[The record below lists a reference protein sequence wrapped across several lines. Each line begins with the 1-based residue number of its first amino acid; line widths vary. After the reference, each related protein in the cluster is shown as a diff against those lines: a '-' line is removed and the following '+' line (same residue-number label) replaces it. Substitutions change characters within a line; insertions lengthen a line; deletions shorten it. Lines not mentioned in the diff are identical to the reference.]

1 MDKTPT
7 KLLIEIF
14 HPNKTFELFSNEII
28 NLEEIKNKI
37 KQELNITEEQIN
49 KINILYIDSDGDKN
63 LILDNNDLFQFI
75 MEQKQENEFLIK
87 LRLELSENIIN
98 NNENI
103 IKEEYKNNKKEEK
116 NENIMEK
123 YEKEMKKLLDEN
135 SLLKMKINYY
145 INRIKDIT
153 LFYEQKLAVF
163 NSKKDLFV
171 NHIDEN
177 AIKQKDS
184 FKSNENIFYLNDEN
198 NEKNE
203 IKEEQKNE
211 DDKLKN
217 NDKNDNLNDIVI
229 PKNIKELS
237 NIYNELRN
245 YNFKCHNCQ
254 NYCIEHIFICLFCN
268 SFYLCNKCYKNFGKI
283 KHEKSHVK
291 EAFFEIKFYRSIKL
305 LDKIETSINEFN
317 EMLKNIFFEEDGKIS
332 KSKIDLKDS
341 DFKKL
346 KNLNSNFQSF
356 NKNMKEYFSKYEKLY
371 INPELD
377 KLEDKKKD
385 LIKEKIVNF
394 KSCLKKIL

>member
-14 HPNKTFELFSNEII
+14 HPNKTFELYSNEIV
-28 NLEEIKNKI
+28 NLDELKNKI

-153 LFYEQKLAVF
+153 LFYEQKLSEF

-184 FKSNENIFYLNDEN
+184 FKSNENIFDLND
-198 NEKNE
+198 EKNE

-237 NIYNELRN
+237 NIYSELKN
-245 YNFKCHNCQ
+245 YNFKCNNCQ
-254 NYCIEHIFICLFCN
+254 NYCIEHIFICIFCN
-268 SFYLCNKCYKNFGKI
+268 SFYLCSKCYKNIGKI
-283 KHEKSHVK
+283 NHEKSHIK
-291 EAFFEIKFYRSIKL
+291 ETFFEIKFYRSIKL
-305 LDKIETSINEFN
+305 LNKRETSINEFN

-346 KNLNSNFQSF
+346 KNLNSNFQLF
-356 NKNMKEYFSKYEKLY
+356 NKNIKEYFSKYETLY

>member
-14 HPNKTFELFSNEII
+14 HPNKTFELYSNEII
-28 NLEEIKNKI
+28 NLEDIKNKI
-37 KQELNITEEQIN
+37 KQELNITEVQIN

-75 MEQKQENEFLIK
+75 MEQKQENKFLIK

-153 LFYEQKLAVF
+153 LFYEQKLSEF
-163 NSKKDLFV
+163 NSKKDLFI

-184 FKSNENIFYLNDEN
+184 FKSNENIFDLNDEN

-229 PKNIKELS
+229 PKNIKELN
-237 NIYNELRN
+237 NICNELRK
-245 YNFKCHNCQ
+245 YNFKCNNCQ
-254 NYCIEHIFICLFCN
+254 HYCIEHIFICIFCN
-268 SFYLCNKCYKNFGKI
+268 SFYLCSKCYKNIGKI
-283 KHEKSHVK
+283 NHEKSHIK

-305 LDKIETSINEFN
+305 LNKRETSINEFN

>member
-135 SLLKMKINYY
+135 FLLKMKINYY

-153 LFYEQKLAVF
+153 LFYEQKLSEF

-184 FKSNENIFYLNDEN
+184 FKSKENIFDLNDEN
-198 NEKNE
+198 NEKNEIKEEQKNE

-229 PKNIKELS
+229 PKNIILS
-237 NIYNELRN
+237 
-245 YNFKCHNCQ
+245 
-254 NYCIEHIFICLFCN
+254 
-268 SFYLCNKCYKNFGKI
+268 
-283 KHEKSHVK
+283 
-291 EAFFEIKFYRSIKL
+291 
-305 LDKIETSINEFN
+305 
-317 EMLKNIFFEEDGKIS
+317 
-332 KSKIDLKDS
+332 
-341 DFKKL
+341 KK
-346 KNLNSNFQSF
+346 
-356 NKNMKEYFSKYEKLY
+356 
-371 INPELD
+371 
-377 KLEDKKKD
+377 
-385 LIKEKIVNF
+385 
-394 KSCLKKIL
+394 